1 MSGWELVTE
10 IRQRSKT
17 VPLAIVSG
25 WADAISLETKNEVRA
40 DWIIA
45 KPFAI
50 DKICDIAKHIVE
62 RKVS

>member
-10 IRQRSKT
+10 IRERSKT

-25 WADAISLETKNEVRA
+25 WADAISVETKNEVRA
-40 DWIIA
+40 EWIVA

-50 DKICDIAKHIVE
+50 DKICDIAKQIAE
-62 RKVS
+62 RKIS